1 MPKIAIV
8 DKMHQDG
15 INLLKNNPKSKR
27 IGAIKNDTVID
38 FSSSDLPKDMINFI
52 KLGSTGLDIANDVI
66 ENQKNAHAIDDVI
79 LKAPI
84 DKPNKILAV
93 GLNYKKHIDE
103 AKELK
108 DHHSND
114 VQLQD
119 QFPNIFNKQ
128 NSSVNDPFGDVHRP
142 NASDWLDYEG
152 ELGFIIGKECRHVSY
167 ENAKNCIYGY
177 TVVNDFSIRDWQFR
191 GPPHTMT
198 MGKSWDTHCP
208 FGPYIV
214 TSDEIDDPHNLAL
227 KTFVND
233 EERQNTNTNLM
244 IYDCYTLIEYLTT
257 AFTLEPGDL
266 IPTGTPEGSAVTTQN
281 WLKPGD
287 KVKVEIEGL
296 GYIENNIIQEPNNT
310 QKS

>member
-1 MPKIAIV
+1 MKLITF
-8 DKMHQDG
+8 
-15 INLLKNNPKSKR
+15 LLKNNPKSKR
-27 IGAIKNDTVID
+27 IGAIKNNTVID
-38 FSSSDLPKDMINFI
+38 FSSSDLPKDMIKFI

-66 ENQKNAHAIDDVI
+66 ENQKNVHAIDDVI

-214 TSDEIDDPHNLAL
+214 TSDEIDDPHNLTL

>member
-1 MPKIAIV
+1 MKLITF
-8 DKMHQDG
+8 
-15 INLLKNNPKSKR
+15 LLKDNPKSKR

-66 ENQKNAHAIDDVI
+66 EDQKNAHAIDDVI

-214 TSDEIDDPHNLAL
+214 TSDEIDDPHNLTL

>member
-1 MPKIAIV
+1 MKLITF
-8 DKMHQDG
+8 
-15 INLLKNNPKSKR
+15 LLKDNPKSKR

-52 KLGSTGLDIANDVI
+52 KLGSSGLDIANDVI

-214 TSDEIDDPHNLAL
+214 TSDEIDDPHNLTL

-310 QKS
+310 KKS

>member
-1 MPKIAIV
+1 MKLITF
-8 DKMHQDG
+8 
-15 INLLKNNPKSKR
+15 LLKDNPKSKR

-66 ENQKNAHAIDDVI
+66 ENQNNAHAIDDVI

-214 TSDEIDDPHNLAL
+214 TSDEIDDPHNLTL

-296 GYIENNIIQEPNNT
+296 GYIENNIVQEPNNT

>member
-1 MPKIAIV
+1 MKLITF
-8 DKMHQDG
+8 
-15 INLLKNNPKSKR
+15 LLKNNPKSKR
-27 IGAIKNDTVID
+27 IGAIKNNTVID

-66 ENQKNAHAIDDVI
+66 ENQKNIHAIDDVI

-214 TSDEIDDPHNLAL
+214 TSDEIDDPHNLTL

>member
-1 MPKIAIV
+1 MKLITF
-8 DKMHQDG
+8 
-15 INLLKNNPKSKR
+15 LLKDNPKSKR

-66 ENQKNAHAIDDVI
+66 ENQKNAHAIDGVI

-167 ENAKNCIYGY
+167 ENAKDCIYGY

-214 TSDEIDDPHNLAL
+214 TSDEIDDPHNLTL

-310 QKS
+310 KKS

>member
-1 MPKIAIV
+1 MKLITF
-8 DKMHQDG
+8 
-15 INLLKNNPKSKR
+15 LLKDNSKSKR

-214 TSDEIDDPHNLAL
+214 TSDEIDDPHNLTL

>member
-1 MPKIAIV
+1 MKLITF
-8 DKMHQDG
+8 
-15 INLLKNNPKSKR
+15 LLKNNPKSKR
-27 IGAIKNDTVID
+27 IGAIKSNTVID

-66 ENQKNAHAIDDVI
+66 ENQKNVHAIDDVI

-214 TSDEIDDPHNLAL
+214 TSDEIDDPHNLTL

>member
-1 MPKIAIV
+1 MKLITF
-8 DKMHQDG
+8 
-15 INLLKNNPKSKR
+15 LLKNNPKSKR

-214 TSDEIDDPHNLAL
+214 TSDEIDDPHNLTL

-287 KVKVEIEGL
+287 KVK
-296 GYIENNIIQEPNNT
+296 
-310 QKS
+310 S

>member
-1 MPKIAIV
+1 MVTALAGGGFYVFKLQKDNAILKANAI
-8 DKMHQDG
+8 KME
-15 INLLKNNPKSKR
+15 
-27 IGAIKNDTVID
+27 GAICEQKE
-38 FSSSDLPKDMINFI
+38 L
-52 KLGSTGLDIANDVI
+52 I

-142 NASDWLDYEG
+142 NVSDWLDYEG

-214 TSDEIDDPHNLAL
+214 TSDEIDDPHNLTL

>member
-1 MPKIAIV
+1 MKLITF
-8 DKMHQDG
+8 
-15 INLLKNNPKSKR
+15 LLKNNPKSKR

-66 ENQKNAHAIDDVI
+66 ENQKNVHAIDDVI
-79 LKAPI
+79 FKAPI

>member
-1 MPKIAIV
+1 MKLITF
-8 DKMHQDG
+8 
-15 INLLKNNPKSKR
+15 LLKNNPKSKR

-66 ENQKNAHAIDDVI
+66 DNQKNAHAIDDVI

-214 TSDEIDDPHNLAL
+214 TSDEIDDPHNLTL

-296 GYIENNIIQEPNNT
+296 GYIENNIVQEPNNT

>member
-1 MPKIAIV
+1 MKLITF
-8 DKMHQDG
+8 
-15 INLLKNNPKSKR
+15 LLKNNPKSKR
-27 IGAIKNDTVID
+27 IGAIKNNTVID

-66 ENQKNAHAIDDVI
+66 ENQKNVHEIDDVI

>member
-1 MPKIAIV
+1 MKLITF
-8 DKMHQDG
+8 
-15 INLLKNNPKSKR
+15 LLKDNPKSKR

-93 GLNYKKHIDE
+93 GLNYKKHIDD
-103 AKELK
+103 AKELN

-214 TSDEIDDPHNLAL
+214 TSDEIDDPHNLTL

>member
-1 MPKIAIV
+1 MKLITF
-8 DKMHQDG
+8 
-15 INLLKNNPKSKR
+15 LLKNNPKSKR
-27 IGAIKNDTVID
+27 IGAIKNNTVID

-52 KLGSTGLDIANDVI
+52 KLGSTGLDIANDVF

-214 TSDEIDDPHNLAL
+214 TSDEIDDPHNLTL

>member
-1 MPKIAIV
+1 MKLITF
-8 DKMHQDG
+8 
-15 INLLKNNPKSKR
+15 LLKDNPKSKR

-84 DKPNKILAV
+84 DKPNKIFAV

-214 TSDEIDDPHNLAL
+214 TSDEIDDPHNLTL

>member
-1 MPKIAIV
+1 MKLITF
-8 DKMHQDG
+8 
-15 INLLKNNPKSKR
+15 LLKNNPKSKR
-27 IGAIKNDTVID
+27 IGAIKNNTVID

-66 ENQKNAHAIDDVI
+66 ENQKNAHEIDDVI

-310 QKS
+310 KKS

>member
-1 MPKIAIV
+1 M
-8 DKMHQDG
+8 DDFL
-15 INLLKNNPKSKR
+15 NTFLLKNNPKSKR

-214 TSDEIDDPHNLAL
+214 TSDEIDDPHNLTL

>member
-1 MPKIAIV
+1 MKLITF
-8 DKMHQDG
+8 
-15 INLLKNNPKSKR
+15 LLKNNPKSKR

-208 FGPYIV
+208 FGPCIV

>member
-1 MPKIAIV
+1 MKLITF
-8 DKMHQDG
+8 
-15 INLLKNNPKSKR
+15 LLKNNPKSKR

-66 ENQKNAHAIDDVI
+66 ENQKNVHAIDDVI

-214 TSDEIDDPHNLAL
+214 TSDEIDDPHNLTL

>member
-1 MPKIAIV
+1 MKLITF
-8 DKMHQDG
+8 
-15 INLLKNNPKSKR
+15 LLKDNPKSKR

-66 ENQKNAHAIDDVI
+66 ENQKNAHAIDDVM

-152 ELGFIIGKECRHVSY
+152 ELGFIIAKECRHVSY

-214 TSDEIDDPHNLAL
+214 TSDEIDDPHNLTL

-296 GYIENNIIQEPNNT
+296 GYIENNLSLIHI
-310 QKS
+310 

>member
-1 MPKIAIV
+1 MKLITF
-8 DKMHQDG
+8 
-15 INLLKNNPKSKR
+15 LLKNNPKSKR
-27 IGAIKNDTVID
+27 IGAIKNNTVID

-66 ENQKNAHAIDDVI
+66 ENQKNAHEIDDVI

-167 ENAKNCIYGY
+167 ENAKNCIYAY
-177 TVVNDFSIRDWQFR
+177 TVVYDFSIRDSQFR

-214 TSDEIDDPHNLAL
+214 TSDEIDDPHNLTL

>member
-1 MPKIAIV
+1 MKLITF
-8 DKMHQDG
+8 
-15 INLLKNNPKSKR
+15 LLKDNPKSKR

-66 ENQKNAHAIDDVI
+66 ENQKNAHPIDDVI

-214 TSDEIDDPHNLAL
+214 TSDEIDDPHNLTL

-310 QKS
+310 KKS

>member
-1 MPKIAIV
+1 MKLITF
-8 DKMHQDG
+8 
-15 INLLKNNPKSKR
+15 LLKNNPKSKR
-27 IGAIKNDTVID
+27 IGAIKNNTVID

-66 ENQKNAHAIDDVI
+66 ENQKNAHTIDDVI

-244 IYDCYTLIEYLTT
+244 IYDCYTLTEYLTT

>member
-1 MPKIAIV
+1 MKLITF
-8 DKMHQDG
+8 
-15 INLLKNNPKSKR
+15 LLKDNPKSKR

-108 DHHSND
+108 DHHSKD

-214 TSDEIDDPHNLAL
+214 TSDEIDDPHNLTL

>member
-1 MPKIAIV
+1 MKLITF
-8 DKMHQDG
+8 
-15 INLLKNNPKSKR
+15 LLKNNPKSKR

-52 KLGSTGLDIANDVI
+52 KLRSTGLDIANDVI
-66 ENQKNAHAIDDVI
+66 ENQKNVHAIDDVI

-233 EERQNTNTNLM
+233 EEKQNTNTNLM

>member
-1 MPKIAIV
+1 MKLITF
-8 DKMHQDG
+8 
-15 INLLKNNPKSKR
+15 LLKDNPKSKR

-66 ENQKNAHAIDDVI
+66 EDQNNAHAIDDVI

-214 TSDEIDDPHNLAL
+214 TSDEIDDPHNLTL

>member
-1 MPKIAIV
+1 MKLITF
-8 DKMHQDG
+8 
-15 INLLKNNPKSKR
+15 LLKNNPKSKR

-287 KVKVEIEGL
+287 KVKVEIDGL

>member
-1 MPKIAIV
+1 MKLITF
-8 DKMHQDG
+8 
-15 INLLKNNPKSKR
+15 LLKNNPKSKR

-214 TSDEIDDPHNLAL
+214 TSDEIDDPHNLTL

-310 QKS
+310 KKS